1 MKKKNLTFLVVNKNV
16 IDVFLLN
23 HLKLLNKFYDI
34 SFISPINSKN
44 IKIDNN
50 YYSNQFIK
58 IKRGLNLFNFFSC
71 FLILLF
77 FIKKNSN
84 NLYIS
89 IHPKNGFL
97 LCICKFFLKFTSLHI
112 ITGQIWANK
121 KGLNKIILK
130 FLDHLIFT
138 KNDYLLVDS
147 YSQISFLKKQGFF
160 YNFECINYGS
170 ICGVDIK
177 KFKKSKLDKLS
188 FQKKY
193 NLPLNSKF
201 ILYVGRINFSKG
213 INILIKAFD
222 QIIQK
227 NDNYFLIIVGSDE
240 INFNSLLNKYSN
252 NLKLKVIKFEHSSNI
267 MFYYSI
273 ADIFC
278 LPSLREGFGLSVIEA
293 SASRLPVVVSDIYGL
308 HDSMIDKVTGLKFKV
323 GNCNSLYNK
332 LNYLI
337 RNPNILERFGNQGL
351 VFVKENYDS
360 KDVAKFLL
368 NYINKISF

>member
-1 MKKKNLTFLVVNKNV
+1 M
-16 IDVFLLN
+16 
-23 HLKLLNKFYDI
+23 
-34 SFISPINSKN
+34 
-44 IKIDNN
+44 
-50 YYSNQFIK
+50 
-58 IKRGLNLFNFFSC
+58 
-71 FLILLF
+71 
-77 FIKKNSN
+77 
-84 NLYIS
+84 
-89 IHPKNGFL
+89 
-97 LCICKFFLKFTSLHI
+97 
-112 ITGQIWANK
+112 
-121 KGLNKIILK
+121 
-130 FLDHLIFT
+130 
-138 KNDYLLVDS
+138 
-147 YSQISFLKKQGFF
+147 
-160 YNFECINYGS
+160 
-170 ICGVDIK
+170 
-177 KFKKSKLDKLS
+177 
-188 FQKKY
+188 
-193 NLPLNSKF
+193 PLNSRF

-227 NDNYFLIIVGSDE
+227 HDNYFLIIVGSDE